1 MRPWSTGLAA
11 SALLALGV
19 PGALAAQ
26 RATLQPSPAFGGAEV
41 IHETWTVADGLPV
54 NSINH
59 LIQTTDG
66 YIWAATFDGLVRFDG
81 VKFTVFNSANSP
93 GLPSNRIV
101 RLLEGDAGDLWLQ
114 TEQAHLVR
122 RHAGRFRT
130 VVRSACIG
138 GYEVPVLRV
147 AGRYLVGTCDGL
159 MRLQGDSLVP
169 VRGDLIRDSV
179 SHLLRRRD
187 GTVSIGTSRS
197 GVVRLRIGADGSAEH
212 LATPHDSV
220 LAHRAILWQF
230 EAPDGRLWVGTDSGA
245 WYDRDG
251 WQHVPVEG
259 GPQLSKVFRVQ
270 ADPGGRGVLLYGHRR
285 GIFGPNGTVW
295 GMGAIARADDTR
307 ITVIDSGPPV
317 YANPPLWTRGNTW
330 WHARRSTLKRNG
342 APVLQLGPEP
352 TIRDESSGD
361 PLFITTGLTDAE
373 GSVWLGTFA
382 GGLHRIKP
390 TLVRTISEPEGLRS
404 RNVYGVYADRMGG
417 VWVGSVGRGY
427 SRIDVG
433 RGRVDGFGSIDDMPQ
448 VARTFLEASD
458 GSFWVGSGDY
468 PMTLFRCPRVPGQR
482 CEPERVDGGVLPS
495 VHALYEDLDR
505 RLWIGTANG
514 LFRRDNGRVVRVD
527 VATGAPT
534 HIVRAFARTRDG
546 ALWMGTNGGG
556 VVRYREGVFRSVTTA
571 DGLPSDLVRALH
583 VDTAGM
589 LWIGTEGRGLA
600 RLDPAAWTGNGQKS
614 GTRQITTLSQRQGLF
629 DETIHEILADDYGRL
644 WMSSNRGLFWIA
656 RDEANAVMDGRAT
669 SLRSTSYTER
679 DGMRN
684 SEGNGGF
691 QPSGARTSDGRL
703 WFATQDGVAVVD
715 PSVIVPD
722 TVPPPI
728 VIEQVVA
735 GDSTII
741 LADTIVQL
749 SPAQRDIRIDF
760 TALTFLEPRNVRF
773 RYRLDGYNDTWVD
786 SDTRRSAFFTK
797 LPPGTY
803 VFRVQATKPGQ
814 SWQESPA
821 RLTVVVEP
829 RVLETPW
836 FRGLGVLG
844 LVTLLVVT
852 LQRRNRAAVDRARR
866 LEQLVTERTLTLRD
880 REQQLEQQNR
890 QLEIQAAELQQ
901 LDQARSRFFANV
913 SHELRTPLTLMIAP
927 LDRLRDQQQVNE
939 QGRQWLDLAQRNAR
953 RLLELVNQLLDV
965 AKLEAGAMRL
975 SPRRFE
981 LCDRLRSAVD
991 GFRLPAE
998 RKQLQLLLDTPTQCY
1013 VTLDSDAVEKIVGNL
1028 LSNAVKFTPPGGTI
1042 SLALRREPTSIVIR
1056 VSNTGPAIP
1065 PAQLALVF
1073 ERFYQVDESNTTVQP
1088 GTGIGLSLVKEL
1100 VELQGGSVQAT
1111 STDQATTFA
1120 VQLPIPDAYGQEGRA
1135 SDVWPQTGPVPVDA
1149 SSLRDDRELDI
1160 PTLLVVDD
1168 SDDMRAF
1175 VRDHFAARFR
1185 VIEAADGLQALS
1197 LARQQ
1202 LPDVII
1208 SDVMMPRL
1216 DGREL
1221 VRRLRR
1227 DPETE
1232 YLAIILLTAQ
1242 AEHEQRIS
1250 GLETGADD
1258 YLGKPFEM
1266 RELDVRVRNLI
1277 AARRRLQLRFGIAA
1291 PPSGPP
1297 GGMANGAANGTVDSD
1312 ADTPGMA
1319 IAPSAPAPAP
1329 APITLPGGDESLSQD
1344 DLAYRDRVLAA
1355 IRARLGDA
1363 DFGVA
1368 ELADAVAQD
1377 RTHLFRRVRQVTGLS
1392 PSELLRRMRVEEAA
1406 RLLLAS
1412 TGSVAD
1418 VAFSVGFRSV
1428 SHFFRC
1434 FNERYGVT
1442 PSEYRLSGAGVD
1454 GKGGA

>member
-1 MRPWSTGLAA
+1 MRPWLTGLAA
-11 SALLALGV
+11 SALLALGA
-19 PGALAAQ
+19 PGGLAAQ

-54 NSINH
+54 NSIND
-59 LIQTTDG
+59 LLQSKDG
-66 YIWAATFDGLVRFDG
+66 YLWAATFDGLVRFDG
-81 VKFTVFNSANSP
+81 VTFTVFNSANSP
-93 GLPSNRIV
+93 GLPSNRVV
-101 RLLEGDAGDLWLQ
+101 RIRESERGDLWLQ
-114 TEQAHLVR
+114 TEQVDLVR
-122 RHAGRFRT
+122 RRAGRFTT
-130 VVRSACIG
+130 VVRSSCLI
-138 GYEVPVLRV
+138 GYEVPVV
-147 AGRYLVGTCDGL
+147 HASGHDWVGTCQGL
-159 MRLQGDSLVP
+159 MRVDGDSLVP
-169 VRGDLIRDSV
+169 VRLDRLRDSV
-179 SHLLRRRD
+179 LHMLRRQD
-187 GTVSIGTSRS
+187 GTLSLGTSRR
-197 GVVRLRIGADGSAEH
+197 GLVRLRLEADGSAALLPAAQDSA
-212 LATPHDSV
+212 LARRRIT
-220 LAHRAILWQF
+220 AQF
-230 EAPDGRLWVGTDSGA
+230 ETPDGRLWVATDSGV

-251 WQHVPVEG
+251 WRQAPMVR
-259 GPQLSKVFRVQ
+259 GPEMYAVYTMR
-270 ADPGGRGVLLYGHRR
+270 ADPRGRGVLLYGLR
-285 GIFGPNGTVW
+285 NGGT
-295 GMGAIARADDTR
+295 IALADDER
-307 ITVIDSGPPV
+307 VTVLDSGPPLFKHG
-317 YANPPLWTRGNTW
+317 PLWSSNNTW
-330 WHARRSTLKRNG
+330 WHARRTTLKRNG
-342 APVLQLGPEP
+342 VPVLTLGPEP
-352 TIRDESSGD
+352 ANGDDFISD
-361 PLFITTGLTDAE
+361 PLGISTGLTDSE

-390 TLVRTISEPEGLRS
+390 TLVRTISEPEELPS
-404 RNVYGVYADRMGG
+404 RNVYGVYADRAGG
-417 VWVGSVGRGY
+417 VWVGSLGRGF
-427 SRIDVG
+427 SRIDAST
-433 RGRVDGFGSIDDMPQ
+433 GRVDVGLRDFATQS
-448 VARTFLEASD
+448 VRTFLESTD
-458 GSFWVGSGDY
+458 GTLWLGSQSGRAA
-468 PMTLFRCPRVPGQR
+468 LSRCIRVPRLQ
-482 CEPERVDGGVLPS
+482 CTAERLESGMS
-495 VHALYEDLDR
+495 NEVHALHEDPDG
-505 RLWIGTANG
+505 RLWIGASEA
-514 LFRRDNGRVVRVD
+514 LFRRENGRVVRVD
-527 VATGAPT
+527 PTTGAPT
-534 HIVRAFARTRDG
+534 HSVRAFARTRDG

-556 VVRYREGVFRSVTTA
+556 LARYREGVFRSVTTA

-600 RLDPAAWTGNGQKS
+600 RLDPAAWAGNGQMS
-614 GTRQITTLSQRQGLF
+614 GSRKVTTLSQRQGLF
-629 DETIHEILADDYGRL
+629 DETIHEIIPDDFGRL

-656 RDEANAVMDGRAT
+656 WEEANAVLDGRLT

-684 SEGNGGF
+684 REGNGGF
-691 QPSGARTSDGRL
+691 QPSAARTSDGRL
-703 WFATQDGVAVVD
+703 WFATQDGVAIID
-715 PSVIVPD
+715 PAAIAPD

-735 GDSTII
+735 GDSTLIV
-741 LADTIVQL
+741 ADTIVRL

-773 RYRLDGYNDTWVD
+773 RYRLDGYNDAWVD
-786 SDTRRSAFFTK
+786 NETRRSAFFTK

-803 VFRVQATKPGQ
+803 TFRVQATKPGQ

-821 RLTVVVEP
+821 RLTVAVEP
-829 RVLETPW
+829 RVFETPW

-852 LQRRNRAAVDRARR
+852 LQRRNRAAVARARK

-880 REQQLEQQNR
+880 REQQLERQNR
-890 QLEIQAAELQQ
+890 QLETQAAELQQ

-927 LDRLRDQQQVNE
+927 LDRLRDQQQVQE

-975 SPRRFE
+975 APRRF
-981 LCDRLRSAVD
+981 DIGGQLRSAVD

-998 RKQLQLLLDTPTQCY
+998 RKQLQLLLDAPAQCH

-1028 LSNAVKFTPPGGTI
+1028 LSNAVKFTPPDGTI
-1042 SLALRREPTSIVIR
+1042 ALALRREPTAIVIE

-1100 VELQGGSVQAT
+1100 VELQGGSVRAT
-1111 STDQATTFA
+1111 STEQRTTFV
-1120 VQLPIPDAYGQEGRA
+1120 VQLPVPDAYGRDGRA
-1135 SDVWPQTGPVPVDA
+1135 TDSWQNSGPVPVDV
-1149 SSLRDDRELDI
+1149 SGLRDDRELDI

-1175 VRDHFAARFR
+1175 VRDHFAPRFR
-1185 VIEAADGLQALS
+1185 VIEAADGLEALS
-1197 LARQQ
+1197 LATSQR
-1202 LPDVII
+1202 PDVII

-1319 IAPSAPAPAP
+1319 IAPSAPAP
-1329 APITLPGGDESLSQD
+1329 ITLPGGDESLSQD

-1363 DFGVA
+1363 DFGVT
-1368 ELADAVAQD
+1368 ELADAMVQD
-1377 RTHLFRRVRQVTGLS
+1377 RTYLFRRVRQVTGLS
-1392 PSELLRRMRVEEAA
+1392 PSELLRRLRVEEAA
-1406 RLLLAS
+1406 RLLLANS
-1412 TGSVAD
+1412 GSVAD

-1442 PSEYRLSGAGVD
+1442 PSEYRLSGAGVG